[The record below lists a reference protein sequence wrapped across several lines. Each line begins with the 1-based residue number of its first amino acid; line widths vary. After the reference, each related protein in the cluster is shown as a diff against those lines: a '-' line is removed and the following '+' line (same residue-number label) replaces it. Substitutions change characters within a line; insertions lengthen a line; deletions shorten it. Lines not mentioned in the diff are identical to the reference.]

1 MLLRKCQDECTHLVL
16 VRLSLGDGLAIVGV
30 PLGGA
35 LGEPFALAILHH
47 IDTLEQDFSCIY
59 FSYKVVLWLAS
70 YISFNVFSLWSYVVI
85 GLQEGANGIAVTSGF
100 WLLIIIISIIIHSC

>member
-1 MLLRKCQDECTHLVL
+1 MLLRKCQDECSHLVL

-35 LGEPFALAILHH
+35 LGEPFTLAILHH
-47 IDTLEQDFSCIY
+47 IDTLEQDFSCICI
-59 FSYKVVLWLAS
+59 SYKVL
-70 YISFNVFSLWSYVVI
+70 SLWSYVVV